1 MNLTHVFNL
10 GRILTRQGSP
20 FIEGTP
26 AAVAVQPELKPAP
39 VPDPVP
45 NRAIPL
51 PRARRSLFGWLLGEN
66 RRRESVRLVQGELR
80 LQNVRP
86 IRNDFRDEEPA
97 SVGRP
102 KPVVLHETPRPEARP
117 DDQDYA
123 WNRLRGRRPES
134 LVVKAD

>member
-1 MNLTHVFNL
+1 MLTITHLNLRRL
-10 GRILTRQGSP
+10 LPGR
-20 FIEGTP
+20 P
-26 AAVAVQPELKPAP
+26 ASSRAVETTAGVQPELAPPTPSPRPAP
-39 VPDPVP
+39 
-45 NRAIPL
+45 PL

-86 IRNDFRDEEPA
+86 IRNDFRDDDTVTVA
-97 SVGRP
+97 RP
-102 KPVVLHETPRPEARP
+102 KPTVLWETPRPEARR
-117 DDQDYA
+117 DDQDHA